1 MPSANRLWMPS
12 IPDHSTVTLRRRA
25 SRARTLIPVVAISE
39 TTTFSM
45 TASGFSMT
53 TAAICHTE
61 GAYRRIPMPRS
72 TTPGART
79 LRACWRT
86 LALTSLLVG
95 SEPT

>member
-1 MPSANRLWMPS
+1 
-12 IPDHSTVTLRRRA
+12 
-25 SRARTLIPVVAISE
+25 
-39 TTTFSM
+39 
-45 TASGFSMT
+45 MT